1 MGKEKDE
8 GDEEGEERDE
18 EGGDEKMEMR
28 GGGKMSRGS
37 RLGKE
42 RGKHKM

>member
-18 EGGDEKMEMR
+18 EGRDEKMER
-28 GGGKMSRGS
+28 REGGKMSGGS

-42 RGKHKM
+42 R